1 MIFSKT
7 GLEIFIHRHPIDM
20 RFGFHKLTGLVR
32 EKHGM
37 PKILD
42 GHVFMFFGNNRT
54 RLKVLFFDGTGLC
67 LLSKRIEHLLAA
79 LEPALRACAVA
90 GYRQV
95 FLYNVPSRGK
105 SRGLSAAFLDDRRLS
120 LILVAVAEGAG
131 GAAREVVLGLLSRLE
146 AGGFLSTASS
156 RNLFEIPRSVEA
168 VRVRGKPYREVIAAH
183 EGRLLK
189 EKRRVVPMNE
199 AGVVTVITEVQQLHL
214 DANVARGIYV
224 PASADDL
231 QRCEQSR

>member
-1 MIFSKT
+1 MEYLKLDSTRISLREYWAWKP
-7 GLEIFIHRHPIDM
+7 GLPFIYLAAR
-20 RFGFHKLTGLVR
+20 KLLGSRVDSGVLIPAAA
-32 EKHGM
+32 G
-37 PKILD
+37 I
-42 GHVFMFFGNNRT
+42 HVVPET
-54 RLKVLFFDGTGLC
+54 EAPPD
-67 LLSKRIEHLLAA
+67 LLAA
-79 LEPALRACAVA
+79 LEPALRACVVA

-95 FLYNVPSRGK
+95 FLYNVPSLGR

-168 VRVRGKPYREVIAAH
+168 VRVRGKPYGETIAAH
-183 EGRLLK
+183 ERRLLK
-189 EKRRVVPMNE
+189 EKRRVVPLDE
-199 AGVVTVITEVQQLHL
+199 AGVVTVVTEVQQLHL

-224 PASADDL
+224 PASADDV